1 MKGWWDTGGSVQ
13 TMFCSLAKR
22 TLEML
27 KKKKKKIVVLL
38 LLGWGPFSTSLL
50 SPFDLL
56 VDGRSQKELPVN
68 A

>member
-27 KKKKKKIVVLL
+27 KKKKIVVLL